1 MQFDGNWCKTFCQQ
15 QQCTNYKLWGQ
26 FVFRFF
32 PTSPDLP
39 AAAALE
45 NLEVDHRSSRMVEF
59 SPPDFLP
66 NAAMLLLEYK
76 LRNLPRF
83 LVTEE
88 DGLRL
93 LALVSISLEN
103 VLQGES

>member
-1 MQFDGNWCKTFCQQ
+1 
-15 QQCTNYKLWGQ
+15 
-26 FVFRFF
+26 
-32 PTSPDLP
+32 
-39 AAAALE
+39 
-45 NLEVDHRSSRMVEF
+45 
-59 SPPDFLP
+59 
-66 NAAMLLLEYK
+66 MLLLEYK